1 MTSKN
6 DTISTLYSALLDR
19 SPAAHGR
26 LVDGPRLEHD
36 APGFKNLDASVQELL
51 NSDPVS
57 CLYEHIV
64 QGSPYLAT
72 LIRRDPLR
80 FHRILTEPA
89 DPHFQSLLREVERIE
104 RQGSPNLAGL
114 KAVGDTARQVKAEG
128 ALLIAC
134 ADIIGTWSLDTI
146 TGALTD
152 LADVSLRCAVRHLFR
167 QAVARGEWQPETS
180 DADAPDAASGYF
192 VLAMGKHGAR
202 ELNYSSD
209 VDLVVLYDRRKHRL
223 ADPDRLQRFFVK
235 MTQDLVR
242 FMTDRTPAGYVY
254 RTDLRL
260 RPDPSAT
267 QVAMSTDAAS
277 HYYESFGQNWERAAF
292 IKARAV
298 AGDIDAGRAFLQG
311 LAPFVWRKYLD
322 FAAIADIH
330 AMKRQIHAHKGF
342 AEIAVSG
349 HNIKLGRGG
358 IREIEFLVQTHQLI
372 HGGRDPL
379 LRVQGTRAAL
389 DALARAGRLEPEHA
403 AILGDNYERLRVIE
417 HRLQM
422 INDRQTHSLPSGEA
436 LDDVARLDG
445 RPDGAALINELRGL
459 TDQTAGIFAEL
470 IGAPDAPEV
479 SITPEP
485 MLEEEREER
494 LDTLGFDNAE
504 ELSARIAAW
513 RDGRYQTLRSQQ
525 ALAAFDELTPALL
538 EALAGSDDPM
548 RALIRWEA
556 LLERAPS
563 AVTLFRLLNAE
574 PGLLDRLMAALT
586 LAPTLSDE
594 LARKPE
600 LLDILLDPNALELPG
615 SVEEI
620 VALIERTAERD
631 DYEALL
637 DAIRRVTGEL
647 RFALGL
653 QLIEGLSDPVDTGA
667 ALSRIAEAALSLA
680 VPAAHAEF
688 AERHGRIE
696 GTELLVLGLGRFG
709 GGALTHASDL
719 DVVYLYAGEASGP
732 SDGARSISATNYYN
746 RLAGRVTAALS
757 VPTAQGA
764 LYEIDT
770 RLRPQGAQGPLAV
783 SCEAFEKYQRE
794 AAWTWE
800 HMALSRARVLVGSG
814 EGRTTL
820 NAIMRKVIQRQRDPE
835 ELRKTVGDMRA
846 QMAEHKSPSGPLDVK
861 RLRGGLVDC
870 EFLVHFF
877 QLRGV
882 TKGGAPL
889 ARKHPEAYSPDLGT
903 AIPSL
908 IRAGMLPEDFR
919 PDYDLLTRM
928 LTALR
933 LLAPGGVEPPACA
946 ADALARACQVEDY
959 DSLLKR
965 FTDARGRVC
974 ALWNQTFAADISDA

>member
-1 MTSKN
+1 MAETAAWI
-6 DTISTLYSALLDR
+6 DALERARRYAPFLARSLDR
-19 SPAAHGR
+19 LPDLEAVLAQGEGDKALAWAREHGNHEDTGVALRRER
-26 LVDGPRLEHD
+26 LALATSLAIGDLAGAFPLARVLEELTAFADRALDTAIRTAIDERTGEPRVDGFIAL
-36 APGFKNLDASVQELL
+36 ALGK
-51 NSDPVS
+51 
-57 CLYEHIV
+57 
-64 QGSPYLAT
+64 QG
-72 LIRRDPLR
+72 
-80 FHRILTEPA
+80 
-89 DPHFQSLLREVERIE
+89 V
-104 RQGSPNLAGL
+104 
-114 KAVGDTARQVKAEG
+114 
-128 ALLIAC
+128 
-134 ADIIGTWSLDTI
+134 
-146 TGALTD
+146 
-152 LADVSLRCAVRHLFR
+152 
-167 QAVARGEWQPETS
+167 
-180 DADAPDAASGYF
+180 
-192 VLAMGKHGAR
+192 R

-209 VDLVVLYDRRKHRL
+209 IDPVLLYDPKTLAHRSKDDAGEAAQRYARRI
-223 ADPDRLQRFFVK
+223 VK
-235 MTQDLVR
+235 LLSENT
-242 FMTDRTPAGYVY
+242 AEGYVL
-254 RTDLRL
+254 RVDLRL
-260 RPDPSAT
+260 RPASEISPMAVPLALALEHYQSA
-267 QVAMSTDAAS
+267 ALP
-277 HYYESFGQNWERAAF
+277 WERAAF
-292 IKARAV
+292 TRARAA
-298 AGDIDAGRAFLQG
+298 AGDIAAGEAFLETIR
-311 LAPFVWRKYLD
+311 PFVWRPQID
-322 FAAIADIH
+322 FG
-330 AMKRQIHAHKGF
+330 AMEEIRSLTARIRDASDGPLTPGPGFNVKR
-342 AEIAVSG
+342 
-349 HNIKLGRGG
+349 GRGG